1 MKLKEFKKL
10 NENWE
15 KWSQPEVVANESEEP
30 GADKTPAPNAGA
42 LASGAGGKQKSDVD
56 TVLKQIQKINSPAE
70 FAQMAQAMI
79 QHGAK
84 VKGGEAV
91 LTRLYKALPK
101 MIKGMKEE
109 KLSEGRYHFAN
120 SFDELDIGEDPR
132 AQAFEQC
139 IKILN
144 DLTYDSLEGEIASM
158 ADDAARALWKASE
171 ELDYK
176 RNQVGNV
183 EESKVGQ
190 ALKSKFADAFRIG
203 KEKKKD
209 DKKKMVTPEQIK
221 EWWAGLSAA
230 EKLKFNSKL
239 KLPSNIKKWGDQEYT
254 NAAGYLLDNPVKE
267 AVSPE
272 QQEANEKAYSRCFEM
287 GRKGVDVKTAL
298 RGGPVADFEACRAGH
313 QDGANEFRQS
323 LAERVRQTVVNKLQ
337 EKAKS
342 KNQQQFM
349 GMVKKCQD
357 TGDCAS
363 DEVKKAA
370 DGMKKSDV
378 KDFASTKHKG
388 LPNKVEDK
396 K

>member
-1 MKLKEFKKL
+1 MKLKDFKKL

-15 KWSQPEVVANESEEP
+15 KCSQPGPVAEEKKNCGCGQDPCITYGAQNESVEEP
-30 GADKTPAPNAGA
+30 GADEAPTPNAGA
-42 LASGAGGKQKSDVD
+42 LASGAGGKQKSDVE

-101 MIKGMKEE
+101 MIKGMQEE
-109 KLSEGRYHFAN
+109 KLNEGRYHFAN
-120 SFDELDIGEDPR
+120 SFDQLDIGEDPR

-158 ADDAARALWKASE
+158 ADEAAQRLWKASE

-183 EESKVGQ
+183 E
-190 ALKSKFADAFRIG
+190 
-203 KEKKKD
+203 
-209 DKKKMVTPEQIK
+209 
-221 EWWAGLSAA
+221 
-230 EKLKFNSKL
+230 
-239 KLPSNIKKWGDQEYT
+239 
-254 NAAGYLLDNPVKE
+254 E

-323 LAERVRQTVVNKLQ
+323 LAERVRKTVVNKLQ

-370 DGMKKSDV
+370 ASMKKSDV